1 MIDSRDTAVSRA
13 VTAVAEHMQDVWLNG
28 YEHGK
33 ANYYD
38 ESEKVDFAVDSSK
51 GATKIDKSAH
61 TVMEFKA
68 NPDWHETT
76 SYDGY
81 LAYYHEE
88 GLYSV
93 RHKKKGI
100 VCLVNA
106 RSPLD
111 AIHKVRR
118 IDEQ

>member
-13 VTAVAEHMQDVWLNG
+13 VTAVAEHMQEVWLNG

-33 ANYYD
+33 ANYY
-38 ESEKVDFAVDSSK
+38 EGSGKVDFVVDNSK

-61 TVMEFKA
+61 AVMEFKA

-81 LAYYHEE
+81 FAFYHEE

-93 RHKKKGI
+93 RHIKKEI
-100 VCLVNA
+100 VCLVYA

-118 IDEQ
+118 IDER